1 MINFSATRGLRCF
14 AVAARRRVAC
24 DPATMSQMFASGKCL
39 RWMFDDGFA
48 GVDSLE
54 WICWSGFT
62 GVDLLTG
69 VTRADLLEWIYRH
82 GLDGVDLLEWIR
94 ICRSGFAGE

>member
-1 MINFSATRGLRCF
+1 
-14 AVAARRRVAC
+14 
-24 DPATMSQMFASGKCL
+24 
-39 RWMFDDGFA
+39 MFDDGFA